1 MAFYLKKKYNLPF
14 DICRYINRLNDKE
27 LIEYTKFNKEKLH
40 IELLDYV
47 YNLQNYIIHEYYF
60 VSLLYFLR
68 NVKPFIP
75 KFNDYNEI
83 YNISLRENNITH
95 SQFILYRDHMNNFI
109 YQKNFY
115 QIYYNLL

>member
-14 DICRYINRLNDKE
+14 DICRYINKINDIQ
-27 LIEYTKFNKEKLH
+27 LIDYIKATKRIVH
-40 IELLDYV
+40 IQLLDYV
-47 YNLQNYIIHEYYF
+47 QNSQRYIIHEYYF

-75 KFNDYNEI
+75 KFNDNNEI

-115 QIYYNLL
+115 EIYYNLL